1 MSNENL
7 EIANKS
13 SDLHVTISELMIA
26 TSDHS
31 DEMID
36 GTISDVL
43 KILRNQMNMDVV
55 FCSEFVDGKRVFR
68 HIASSTDNPPIA
80 IGASDELENSWC
92 QRVVDGRLPRIIQD
106 AALDPVASKLLTDLP
121 FRIGT
126 HISTPIILKSGEVY
140 GTLCCFSHHPKE
152 GSGEDDLATLVFT
165 AKLTAAMLELKDS
178 PVKSQLWKSD
188 DHSKAIRDI
197 RCGLDKGEFINY
209 YQPNVDLQT
218 GRIVGAEALIRWLH
232 PEKGMLHPSEFVPL
246 MEESGLI
253 VEAGNAVMSRAM
265 WDWRNWSERG
275 LSPPPIAVKL
285 AAKHFLSN
293 NLVSLVKEVLS
304 ISGADGNLQTKM
316 PLSIEV
322 AESSVFGN
330 LEITCEQ
337 LRALRDLGVTVAL
350 DDFGTGYSSLSHLAE
365 LPLDMLKIDRS
376 FVMKMGAEPDYMAV
390 VTTIIQLAHGL
401 GLLVVAEGVETADE
415 AQLLK
420 LLRCDQAQGYLY
432 SKPVP
437 AEDFAAML

>member
-1 MSNENL
+1 MHSCAFVSKNMNSFPNRGSSTMEIFMSIENL

-178 PVKSQLWKSD
+178 PVKSQL
-188 DHSKAIRDI
+188 
-197 RCGLDKGEFINY
+197 
-209 YQPNVDLQT
+209 
-218 GRIVGAEALIRWLH
+218 
-232 PEKGMLHPSEFVPL
+232 
-246 MEESGLI
+246 
-253 VEAGNAVMSRAM
+253 
-265 WDWRNWSERG
+265 
-275 LSPPPIAVKL
+275 
-285 AAKHFLSN
+285 
-293 NLVSLVKEVLS
+293 
-304 ISGADGNLQTKM
+304 
-316 PLSIEV
+316 
-322 AESSVFGN
+322 
-330 LEITCEQ
+330 
-337 LRALRDLGVTVAL
+337 
-350 DDFGTGYSSLSHLAE
+350 
-365 LPLDMLKIDRS
+365 
-376 FVMKMGAEPDYMAV
+376 
-390 VTTIIQLAHGL
+390 
-401 GLLVVAEGVETADE
+401 
-415 AQLLK
+415 
-420 LLRCDQAQGYLY
+420 
-432 SKPVP
+432 
-437 AEDFAAML
+437 